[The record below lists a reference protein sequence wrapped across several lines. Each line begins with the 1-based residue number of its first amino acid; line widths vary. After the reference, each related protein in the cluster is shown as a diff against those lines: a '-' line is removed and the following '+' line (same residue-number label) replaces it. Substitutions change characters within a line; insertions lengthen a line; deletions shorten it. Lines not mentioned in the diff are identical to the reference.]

1 MKFHSTPLAALVA
14 LYSIGSAFA
23 GGEGWISDFEAAKK
37 QAAAE
42 KKDMLL
48 DFTGSDWCGWCIKLN
63 DEVFK
68 KDEFKKGVKDKFVL
82 VELDFPQDVSKISE
96 ATKKQ
101 NAELQSKY
109 GIMGFPSIVL
119 CDAAG
124 KPFAKTGYAEGGP
137 EKYVVALDDLRK
149 KKSKRDAAFASAAK
163 AEGVAKAQLLVSAL
177 KEMDL
182 SDAEISNFYPEV
194 TPQIKASDP
203 KDQTGFIKNIEAK
216 EKFAKFE
223 EELNKLGESQ
233 DFDGAL
239 VFVDKTLKESGFEGE
254 NKQQI
259 IATKAM
265 IYAQM
270 KKFDEALKTVDEAKA
285 FDPNSEIGKRMDG
298 FKEQLEQKK
307 NAPAE
312 EEAVDEPE
320 EAKKDAADDEKAD
333 KEESAD
339 DEKADK
345 EESADDEK
353 ADKGKPAEDKKE
365 EMKEEK

>member
-42 KKDMLL
+42 KKDLLL

-82 VELDFPQDVSKISE
+82 VELDFPQDDSKLSE

-109 GIMGFPSIVL
+109 GIEGFPSIVL
-119 CDAAG
+119 CDATG

-137 EKYVVALDDLRK
+137 EKYVAALDDLRK
-149 KKSKRDAAFASAAK
+149 SKSKRDVAFASAAK
-163 AEGVAKAQLLVSAL
+163 AEGVAKARLLVNAL
-177 KEMDL
+177 KDMDL
-182 SDAEISNFYPEV
+182 SDAAISNFYAEI
-194 TPQIKASDP
+194 TPQIKTADP
-203 KDQTGFIKNIEAK
+203 KDETGFVKKIEAK

-223 EELNKLGESQ
+223 EKLNSFGEKQ
-233 DFDGAL
+233 DFEGAL
-239 VFVDKTLKESGFEGE
+239 AIVDKTLKEDGFEDE
-254 NKQQI
+254 YKQQI
-259 IATKAM
+259 TATKAM
-265 IYAQM
+265 IYVQM

-285 FDPNSEIGKRMDG
+285 IDPNSEIGKQMDG
-298 FKEQLEQKK
+298 FKEKLVQMK
-307 NAPAE
+307 NAPA
-312 EEAVDEPE
+312 DEGASEDPE
-320 EAKKDAADDEKAD
+320 EAKKDGADDEKAG

-345 EESADDEK
+345 EDKE
-353 ADKGKPAEDKKE
+353 DKGKPAEEKKE
-365 EMKEEK
+365 EKK